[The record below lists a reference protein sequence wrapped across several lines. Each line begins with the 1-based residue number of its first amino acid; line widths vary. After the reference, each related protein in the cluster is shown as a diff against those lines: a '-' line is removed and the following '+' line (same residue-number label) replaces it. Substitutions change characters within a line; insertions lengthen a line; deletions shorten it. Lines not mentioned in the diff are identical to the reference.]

1 MISHLPIPVAVGL
14 GGFAGALTRYYVST
28 AVARSVGEE
37 SAWYGTLTVNLVGCF
52 FMGVMV
58 VVAEK
63 IPGLSPQMHKCM
75 ATGLLGALTT
85 FSTFSLDAV
94 NLLEKGRVGSA
105 LTYVCGSLV
114 LGLVLVWLGARMAH
128 VVLPEPPVPPEQPVS

>member
-37 SAWYGTLTVNLVGCF
+37 SAWYGTLVVNLVGCF

-105 LTYVCGSLV
+105 LMYVCGSLV
-114 LGLVLVWLGARMAH
+114 FGLILVWLGIRAAH
-128 VVLPEPPVPPEQPVS
+128 VVLPEPPVPPQQPAS